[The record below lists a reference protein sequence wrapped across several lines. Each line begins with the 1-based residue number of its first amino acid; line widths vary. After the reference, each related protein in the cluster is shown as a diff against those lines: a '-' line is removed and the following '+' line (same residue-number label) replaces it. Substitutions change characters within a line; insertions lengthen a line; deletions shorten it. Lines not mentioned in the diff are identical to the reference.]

1 MDIFQILELYGIPV
15 VVTIVFGYFIW
26 KQNQWIQND
35 LVEEIETND
44 KRLEA
49 IIIKLI
55 DQQKKVQLEQKRISG
70 YIGGIRDI
78 MIKLV
83 KEK

>member
-1 MDIFQILELYGIPV
+1 MDVFQILEQYGIPV

-26 KQNQWIQND
+26 KQNQWIQTE
-35 LVEEIETND
+35 LLEELDEDN
-44 KRLEA
+44 KRLEG

-55 DQQKKVQLEQKRISG
+55 DQQKKVQLEQKRIHG
-70 YIGGIRDI
+70 YVESLANI
-78 MIKLV
+78 MIKLT

>member
-1 MDIFQILELYGIPV
+1 VDVFQLLENYGIPV
-15 VVTIVFGYFIW
+15 VVTIVFGFFIW
-26 KQNQWIQND
+26 KQNQWIQGE
-35 LVEEIETND
+35 LLEELDEDNQRIEN
-44 KRLEA
+44 

-55 DQQKKVQLEQKRISG
+55 DQQKKVQLEQKQIRG
-70 YIGGIRDI
+70 YIEGIKDI

>member
-1 MDIFQILELYGIPV
+1 MYIFQILEQYGIPV

-26 KQNQWIQND
+26 KQNQWIQSE
-35 LVEEIETND
+35 LLEELDEDN
-44 KRLEA
+44 KRLEG

-55 DQQKKVQLEQKRISG
+55 DQQKQVQLEQKRIHG
-70 YIGGIRDI
+70 YVESLANI
-78 MIKLV
+78 MIKLT